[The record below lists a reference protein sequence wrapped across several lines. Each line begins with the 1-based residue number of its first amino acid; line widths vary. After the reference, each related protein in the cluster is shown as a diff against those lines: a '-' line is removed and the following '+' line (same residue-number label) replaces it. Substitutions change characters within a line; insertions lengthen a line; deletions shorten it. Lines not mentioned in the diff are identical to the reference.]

1 MFRIF
6 FFVLG
11 LMMASVYAVQSL
23 HEGGVG
29 ATNKTAAKQAQPQRR
44 GYPRRVVIES
54 RGGHYVTE
62 ARVDGRTARFIV
74 DTGATLVAI
83 RESDAAN
90 LGYRPSDRDDRHPIS
105 TANGVGSA
113 ALVELGR
120 VDVGGVVVRDVQAF
134 VLRDRAL
141 SANLLGMSF
150 LSKVR
155 WRQQDGE
162 LILEE

>member
-6 FFVLG
+6 LFVLG
-11 LMMASVYAVQSL
+11 LMMASVYFVQGL

-29 ATNKTAAKQAQPQRR
+29 ATKTVAQQAPQQRR
-44 GYPRRVVIES
+44 AYPRRVVIES
-54 RGGHYVTE
+54 RWGSYVTE
-62 ARVDGRTARFIV
+62 ARVDGRTARFVV

-83 RESDAAN
+83 RESDAEN
-90 LGYRPSDRDDRHPIS
+90 LGYRPTERDYRHSIS
-105 TANGVGSA
+105 TANGTGRA
-113 ALVELGR
+113 ALVVLGR
-120 VDVGGVVVRDVQAF
+120 VDVGGVVVRDVPAF
-134 VLRDRAL
+134 ILRDRAL
-141 SANLLGMSF
+141 STNLLGMSY

>member
-11 LMMASVYAVQSL
+11 LMVASVYVVQSL
-23 HEGGVG
+23 QEGGVG
-29 ATNKTAAKQAQPQRR
+29 ATSKTVAKQAPPQRR

-54 RGGHYVTE
+54 RGGHYITE
-62 ARVDGRTARFIV
+62 ARVDGRTARFVV

-90 LGYRPSDRDDRHPIS
+90 LGYRPSDRDYTHPIS

-134 VLRDRAL
+134 ILRDRAL
-141 SANLLGMSF
+141 NINLLGMSF

>member
-6 FFVLG
+6 LFVLG
-11 LMMASVYAVQSL
+11 LMMASVYFVQGL

-29 ATNKTAAKQAQPQRR
+29 ATKTVAKQAPQPRR

-62 ARVDGRTARFIV
+62 ARIDGRTARFVV
-74 DTGATLVAI
+74 DTGATLIAL

-90 LGYRPSDRDDRHPIS
+90 LGYRPTERDYKFPIS
-105 TANGVGSA
+105 TANGTGRA
-113 ALVELGR
+113 AVVRLGR

-134 VLRDRAL
+134 ILRDRAL
-141 SANLLGMSF
+141 NMNLLGMSY